1 MYGGVFFKLFCVY
14 ASVGKKGRLDL
25 FEKIKNFLGEGIPLL
40 CWGILTVFY
49 ITGIGVGGGGD
60 VDKSGKE
67 LQEILHLFGLRD
79 VREGGVFSYFSDRGT
94 VQLIFVFFLKM
105 YSSNPLIFGRSLFRT
120 MVRLSVL

>member
-1 MYGGVFFKLFCVY
+1 MGVFFFKLFCVY

-25 FEKIKNFLGEGIPLL
+25 FEKIKFFLGEGIPLL